1 MAAPAPAYAHPAAN
15 PLLAPLTQLGN
26 LLNTNYTNSWTLR
39 EIIRNNAQ
47 HILDQ
52 LERIRMAAIQLQN
65 RAQLAQARI
74 PQLEG
79 QIAALEAQLA
89 AQGPGHPAP
98 NVAALQQQI
107 ADLTAQRDD
116 YVRWVNESLGLI
128 NQYNNRNS

>member
-98 NVAALQQQI
+98 NVAAL
-107 ADLTAQRDD
+107 
-116 YVRWVNESLGLI
+116 
-128 NQYNNRNS
+128 NNK